1 MLIDELLVK
10 IRHEELLRE
19 AAARYR
25 LISLEKQ
32 GLVVVVRRKYSY
44 SLALVWLGSRL
55 CKWGNLLQER
65 FGNSRMVIPSRSTN
79 SGIKA

>member
-1 MLIDELLVK
+1 MLNLELLMM

-19 AAARYR
+19 AARDR
-25 LISLEKQ
+25 LISQAKR
-32 GLVVVVRRKYSY
+32 GSVRRKYPY